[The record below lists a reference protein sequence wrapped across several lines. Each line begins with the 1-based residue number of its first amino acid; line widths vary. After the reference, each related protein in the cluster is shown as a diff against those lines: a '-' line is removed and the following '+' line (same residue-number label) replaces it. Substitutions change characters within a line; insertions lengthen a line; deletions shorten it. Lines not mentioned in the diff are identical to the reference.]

1 MAFKRIWHQAEVL
14 AALEAGAVIVTSGER
29 LARAVRLAH
38 GEARLAA
45 GARVWERPEVMSYG
59 AFLNR
64 LYDRAADA
72 ALSATDASLPRRIS
86 DAAAEARW
94 EELIR
99 ASARGAALLQPA
111 ATAREAARAWML
123 LVAYRVPVE
132 RLGDGDEDALAFAA
146 WVGQFRNLSRRDGW
160 LEDARL
166 ADWLA
171 TQLRKRAL
179 PPPAGS
185 CSRVSTSLP
194 PSSRN

>member
-1 MAFKRIWHQAEVL
+1 MAFKRIWHQTEVL

-72 ALSATDASLPRRIS
+72 ALSSGGCIFAATYL
-86 DAAAEARW
+86 DAAAEAPLGRVNPCFSW
-94 EELIR
+94 
-99 ASARGAALLQPA
+99 GAALLQPA